1 MMTLIADKSIL
12 LVEDEAILAL
22 YEKNQLEQ
30 GGYKVTHVPSGE
42 NAIQLVIKDENPFDL
57 ILMDIDLGKG
67 LDGTETATHILNHKE
82 IPIVFLSSHTEREIV
97 KKTESI
103 TSYGYVVKNSGF
115 TVLDASIKMAF
126 KLFEANELTK
136 SKKEHLETVLHSIGD
151 GVIAT
156 DRDGKVI
163 RINPVAEKLTGWSH
177 EDGLGHEINEVF
189 NIVNVKTRK
198 KVENPVEIVLKTNS
212 VVALANH
219 TVLISKNGSEF
230 QISDSGSPIKDLNGD
245 TKGVVLVFRDITAE
259 YNVQSQIAKQANMLD
274 NVLDAVIG
282 TDFTQKI
289 NYWNKAA
296 EKIFLWK
303 AEEVFGKNIIEILK
317 TKYSMF
323 SNQQV
328 IEKVN
333 LEGSFIG
340 EVVQEAKDGSIRNIE
355 INLVLLNDESDLP
368 NGYIFVA
375 RDISDRLKALNQIL
389 ESEAKLTQIID
400 SAMDAIISIDT
411 TKKIVLFNGAAEKMF
426 GYESKEIIGKPL
438 DQLIP
443 ETFRK
448 QHDNHIDQFGKTGVS
463 RRAMGA
469 LGQISGLRFNGEEFP
484 IEASI
489 SQISVNGEALY
500 TVILRDVSV
509 RNISESRIQRLLHEK
524 ENILKE
530 IHHRVKN
537 NMSSLFTLLTLQARS
552 QDNLSVQ
559 TILYE
564 AAGRIKSMIVLYDKL
579 YHSETDNSVSIQDYF
594 PSICT
599 EIVSIFPK
607 NVEVKL
613 DILQETIELNAK
625 LLSSVGIILNELIT
639 NSMKHAF
646 SETAMPEIRVRI
658 FKSQNQLV
666 LEYSDNGI
674 GIPDSIS
681 FQNTPGFGLQLIGML
696 VEQIEGKIQI
706 ERINFSKFVLE
717 LKI

>member
-1 MMTLIADKSIL
+1 MTIISGKSIL

-30 GGYKVTHVPSGE
+30 GGYQVTHVYTGE
-42 NAIQLVIKDENPFDL
+42 NAIQLVTRQLHPFDL

-67 LDGTETATHILNHKE
+67 LDGTETATQILNFKE

-156 DRDGKVI
+156 DKAGKI
-163 RINPVAEKLTGWSH
+163 IQINPVAEKMTGWSH
-177 EDGLGHEINEVF
+177 EEGLGLQINEVF
-189 NIVNVKTRK
+189 HIINVKTRQ

-219 TVLISKNGSEF
+219 TVLIAKNGLEY
-230 QISDSGSPIKDLNGD
+230 QIADSGSPIKDLNGD

-259 YNVQSQIAKQANMLD
+259 YNVQSKIAKQANMLD

-282 TDFTQKI
+282 TDFNQII

-303 AEEVFGKNIIEILK
+303 AKEVIGKNIAEVLK
-317 TKYSMF
+317 SKYSHH
-323 SNQQV
+323 SNQEV
-328 IEKVN
+328 IETVHQK
-333 LEGSFIG
+333 GSFIG
-340 EVVQEAKDGSIRNIE
+340 EATLEAKDGSFRNIE
-355 INLVLLNDESDLP
+355 INLVLLNDETELP
-368 NGYIFVA
+368 TGYIFVA
-375 RDISDRLKALNQIL
+375 RDISERLIALKQIK
-389 ESEAKLTQIID
+389 ESEAKLTQIIE
-400 SAMDAIISIDT
+400 SAMDAIISIDSS
-411 TKKIVLFNGAAEKMF
+411 KRIILFNGAAEKMF
-426 GYESKEIIGKPL
+426 GYESNDMIGKSL
-438 DQLIP
+438 DSLIP
-443 ETFRK
+443 ESFRN
-448 QHDNHIDQFGKTGVS
+448 QHDKHIDHFAETGVS

-469 LGQISGLRFNGEEFP
+469 LGEVRGLRSNGMEFP

-489 SQISVNGEALY
+489 SQISVNGESLF
-500 TVILRDVSV
+500 TVILRDVTV
-509 RNISESRIQRLLHEK
+509 RNISETKIQKLLHEK

-537 NMSSLFTLLTLQARS
+537 NMSSLFTLLTLQAKS
-552 QDNLSVQ
+552 QEDQSVQ

-564 AAGRIKSMIVLYDKL
+564 AAGRIKSMIVLYEKL
-579 YHSETDNSVSIQDYF
+579 YHSETDNSVLIQDYF

-607 NVEVKL
+607 KVDIKL
-613 DILQETIELNAK
+613 DILHEPIELNAK
-625 LLSSVGIILNELIT
+625 ILSSLGIILNELIT
-639 NSMKHAF
+639 NSIKHAF
-646 SETAMPEIRVRI
+646 SDISKPEIILKISRDRNYL
-658 FKSQNQLV
+658 S

-674 GIPDSIS
+674 GIPESIS
-681 FQNTPGFGLQLIGML
+681 FENTPGFGLQLIGML
-696 VEQIEGKIQI
+696 TDQMEGKVKIQRD
-706 ERINFSKFVLE
+706 ERTKIILE
-717 LKI
+717 LVI

>member
-1 MMTLIADKSIL
+1 MTLVADKSIL

-30 GGYKVTHVPSGE
+30 GGYKVTHVSCGE
-42 NAIQLVIKDENPFDL
+42 NAIQLVIKEENPFDL

-156 DRDGKVI
+156 DKDGKVI
-163 RINPVAEKLTGWSH
+163 RINPVAEKLTGWTH
-177 EDGLGHEINEVF
+177 DDGVGLTINEVF
-189 NIVNVKTRK
+189 NIINVKTRL
-198 KVENPVEIVLKTNS
+198 KVENPVDIVLKTNA

-219 TVLISKNGSEF
+219 TVLIAKDGAEY
-230 QISDSGSPIKDLNGD
+230 QISDSGSPIKDLNGE

-259 YNVQSQIAKQANMLD
+259 YNVQSQIAKQANMLN

-296 EKIFLWK
+296 EKIFFWK
-303 AEEVFGKNIIEILK
+303 SEEVIGKNILKVLK
-317 TKYSMF
+317 TNYSNF
-323 SNQQV
+323 SEQEI

-340 EVVQEAKDGSIRNIE
+340 EAIQEAKDGSLRNIE
-355 INLVLLNDESDLP
+355 INLVLLNDEFELP
-368 NGYIFVA
+368 SGYIFVA
-375 RDISDRLKALNQIL
+375 RDISDRLKALKQIK
-389 ESEAKLTQIID
+389 ESEAKLTQIIE
-400 SAMDAIISIDT
+400 SAMDAIISIDKS
-411 TKKIVLFNGAAEKMF
+411 KKIILFNGAAEKMF
-426 GYESKEIIGKPL
+426 GYESNEIIGKPL

-443 ETFRK
+443 ESFRN
-448 QHDNHIDQFGKTGVS
+448 QHDKHIDQFGKTGVS

-469 LGQISGLRFNGEEFP
+469 LGEISGLRSNKEEFP

-489 SQISVNGEALY
+489 SQISVNGETLF

-509 RNISESRIQRLLHEK
+509 RTMSESKIQKLLHEK

-537 NMSSLFTLLTLQARS
+537 NMSSLFTLLTLQAKS
-552 QDNLSVQ
+552 QENHSVQ
-559 TILYE
+559 HILYE

-579 YHSETDNSVSIQDYF
+579 YHSETDNSVSIQNYF
-594 PSICT
+594 PSICS

-607 NVEVKL
+607 NVDVSL
-613 DILQETIELNAK
+613 NILEEPIELNAK
-625 LLSSVGIILNELIT
+625 LLSSLGIILNELIT

-646 SETAMPEIRVRI
+646 IEIQNPEIRLNI
-658 FKSQNQLV
+658 SKHKNILS

-674 GIPDSIS
+674 GIPETIS

-696 VEQIEGKIQI
+696 TEQIEGKI
-706 ERINFSKFVLE
+706 RIDRTNYPKVILD
-717 LKI
+717 LKV

>member
-1 MMTLIADKSIL
+1 MTLIADKSIL

>member
-1 MMTLIADKSIL
+1 MMTVIADKSIL

-22 YEKNQLEQ
+22 YEKKQLEQ

-42 NAIQLVIKDENPFDL
+42 NAIQLVIKDDNPFDL

-67 LDGTETATHILNHKE
+67 LDGTETATHILNHRE

-97 KKTESI
+97 KKTETI

-156 DRDGKVI
+156 DQDGKVI

-189 NIVNVKTRK
+189 NIINVKTRQ

-219 TVLISKNGSEF
+219 TVLIAKNGSEF

-303 AEEVFGKNIIEILK
+303 AEEVYGKNILEILK
-317 TKYSMF
+317 TKYDTL

-333 LEGSFIG
+333 LEGSYIG
-340 EVVQEAKDGSIRNIE
+340 EVVQEAKDGSNRNIE

-368 NGYIFVA
+368 IGYIFVA
-375 RDISDRLKALNQIL
+375 RDISDRLKALKQIL

-400 SAMDAIISIDT
+400 SAMDAIISIDNS
-411 TKKIVLFNGAAEKMF
+411 KKIVLFNGAAEKMF
-426 GYESKEIIGKPL
+426 GYESKEIMGKPL

-443 ETFRK
+443 ESFRK
-448 QHDNHIDQFGKTGVS
+448 QHDKHIDQFGETGVS

-509 RNISESRIQRLLHEK
+509 RTISESRIQRLLHEK

-537 NMSSLFTLLTLQARS
+537 NMSSLFTLLTLQAKS

-579 YHSETDNSVSIQDYF
+579 YHSETDNSVFIQDYF

-646 SETAMPEIRVRI
+646 AETSMPEIRLRI

-666 LEYSDNGI
+666 LEYSDNGT
-674 GIPDSIS
+674 GIPDTIS

-696 VEQIEGKIQI
+696 VEQIEGKIHI
-706 ERINFSKFVLE
+706 ERINYPKFVLK
-717 LKI
+717 LKL

>member
-1 MMTLIADKSIL
+1 MTIVADKSIL

-30 GGYKVTHVPSGE
+30 GGYQVTHVTNGE
-42 NAIQLVIKDENPFDL
+42 NAINLILKEEYPFDL

-67 LDGTETATHILNHKE
+67 LDGTETATQILNHRE

-156 DRDGKVI
+156 DKEGKI
-163 RINPVAEKLTGWSH
+163 TRINPVAEKLTGWTH
-177 EDGLGHEINEVF
+177 EDGIGLEINRVF
-189 NIVNVKTRK
+189 NIINVKTRQ
-198 KVENPVEIVLKTNS
+198 KVENPVEVVLKTNS
-212 VVALANH
+212 IVALANH
-219 TVLISKNGSEF
+219 TVLIAKNGSEF
-230 QISDSGSPIKDLNGD
+230 QIADSGSPIKDLNGE
-245 TKGVVLVFRDITAE
+245 TKGVVLVFRDITEE
-259 YNVQSQIAKQANMLD
+259 YNVQSRIAKQANMLN

-282 TDFTQKI
+282 TDFNHRI

-296 EKIFLWK
+296 EKIFSWK
-303 AEEVFGKNIIEILK
+303 EEEVIGKNILEVLK
-317 TKYSMF
+317 TEFLSH
-323 SNQQV
+323 SIEEV
-328 IEKVN
+328 IRKVN
-333 LEGSFIG
+333 HEGSFIG
-340 EVVQEAKDGSIRNIE
+340 EAIQYAKNGEIRNIE
-355 INLVLLNDESDLP
+355 VNLVLLNDESDLP
-368 NGYIFVA
+368 SGYIFVS
-375 RDISDRLKALNQIL
+375 RDISERLIALKQIK
-389 ESEAKLTQIID
+389 ESEAKLTQIIE
-400 SAMDAIISIDT
+400 SAMDAIISIDVS
-411 TKKIVLFNGAAEKMF
+411 KQIILFNGAAEKMF
-426 GYESKEIIGKPL
+426 GYDARDIIGKPL
-438 DQLIP
+438 DRLIP
-443 ETFRK
+443 EAFRK
-448 QHDNHIDQFGKTGVS
+448 QHDKHIDQFKQTGVS

-469 LGQISGLRFNGEEFP
+469 LGEISGLRSNGEEFP

-489 SQISVNGEALY
+489 SQITVNGESLF

-509 RNISESRIQRLLHEK
+509 RTLSETKIQKLLIEK

-537 NMSSLFTLLTLQARS
+537 NMSSLFTLLSLQANS
-552 QDNLSVQ
+552 QEDLSIQ

-579 YHSETDNSVSIQDYF
+579 YHSETDNSVSIQNYF
-594 PSICT
+594 PAICH

-607 NVEVKL
+607 NVSIQLE
-613 DILQETIELNAK
+613 ILEESIELNAK
-625 LLSSVGIILNELIT
+625 VLSSLGIILNELIT

-646 SETAMPEIRVRI
+646 VDHANPAINLKITKEGTSII
-658 FKSQNQLV
+658 
-666 LEYSDNGI
+666 LEYSDNGK
-674 GIPDSIS
+674 GIPESVS

-696 VEQIEGKIQI
+696 TDQIGGKIMI
-706 ERINFSKFVLE
+706 DRKDYPKFLLE
-717 LKI
+717 LPV

>member
-368 NGYIFVA
+368 TGYIFVA

>member
-1 MMTLIADKSIL
+1 MTVIADKSIL

-22 YEKNQLEQ
+22 YEKKQLEQ

-42 NAIQLVIKDENPFDL
+42 NAIQLVIKDDNPFDL

-67 LDGTETATHILNHKE
+67 LDGTETATHILNHRE

-97 KKTESI
+97 KKTETI

-156 DRDGKVI
+156 DQDGKVI

-189 NIVNVKTRK
+189 NIINVKTRQ

-219 TVLISKNGSEF
+219 TVLIAKNGSEF

-303 AEEVFGKNIIEILK
+303 AEEVYGKNILEILK
-317 TKYSMF
+317 TKYDTL

-333 LEGSFIG
+333 LEGSYIG
-340 EVVQEAKDGSIRNIE
+340 EVVQEAKDGSNRNIE

-368 NGYIFVA
+368 IGYIFVA
-375 RDISDRLKALNQIL
+375 RDISDRLKALKQIL

-400 SAMDAIISIDT
+400 SAMDAIISIDNS
-411 TKKIVLFNGAAEKMF
+411 KKIVLFNGAAEKMF
-426 GYESKEIIGKPL
+426 GYESKEIMGKPL

-443 ETFRK
+443 ESFRK
-448 QHDNHIDQFGKTGVS
+448 QHDKHIDQFGETGVS

-509 RNISESRIQRLLHEK
+509 RTISESRIQRLLHEK

-537 NMSSLFTLLTLQARS
+537 NMSSLFTLLTLQAKS

-579 YHSETDNSVSIQDYF
+579 YHSETDNSVFIQDYF

-646 SETAMPEIRVRI
+646 AETSMPEIRLRI

-666 LEYSDNGI
+666 LEYSDNGT
-674 GIPDSIS
+674 GIPDTIS

-696 VEQIEGKIQI
+696 VEQIEGKIHI
-706 ERINFSKFVLE
+706 ERINYPKFVLK
-717 LKI
+717 LKL

>member
-1 MMTLIADKSIL
+1 MTVIADKSIL

-42 NAIQLVIKDENPFDL
+42 NAIQLVIKEDNPFDL

-156 DRDGKVI
+156 DRDGKVM

-189 NIVNVKTRK
+189 NIINVKTRQ

-219 TVLISKNGSEF
+219 TVLIAKNGSEF

-317 TKYSMF
+317 TRYSMF

-340 EVVQEAKDGSIRNIE
+340 EAVQEAKDGSIRNIE
-355 INLVLLNDESDLP
+355 INLVLLNDESELP
-368 NGYIFVA
+368 IGYIFVA

-400 SAMDAIISIDT
+400 SAMDAIISIDNS
-411 TKKIVLFNGAAEKMF
+411 KKIVLFNGAAEKMF
-426 GYESKEIIGKPL
+426 GYESQEIIGKPL

-448 QHDNHIDQFGKTGVS
+448 QHDKHIDQFGKTGVS

-509 RNISESRIQRLLHEK
+509 RTISESRIQRLLHEK

-537 NMSSLFTLLTLQARS
+537 NMSSLFTLLTLQAKS
-552 QDNLSVQ
+552 QDNLSIQ

-646 SETAMPEIRVRI
+646 AETSMPEIRLRI

-666 LEYSDNGI
+666 LEYSDNGT

-706 ERINFSKFVLE
+706 ERIDFPKYVLE

>member
-1 MMTLIADKSIL
+1 MTIVADKSIL

-30 GGYKVTHVPSGE
+30 GGYQVTHVTNGE
-42 NAIQLVIKDENPFDL
+42 NAINLILQGENPYDL

-67 LDGTETATHILNHKE
+67 MDGTQTATQILNHKE

-126 KLFEANELTK
+126 KLFQANELTK

-156 DRDGKVI
+156 DKEGKI
-163 RINPVAEKLTGWSH
+163 TRINPVAEKLTGWTH
-177 EDGLGHEINEVF
+177 EDGIGLEINQVF
-189 NIVNVKTRK
+189 NIINVKTRQ
-198 KVENPVEIVLKTNS
+198 KVENPVEVVLKTNS
-212 VVALANH
+212 IVALANH
-219 TVLISKNGSEF
+219 TVLIAKDGKEF
-230 QISDSGSPIKDLNGD
+230 QIADSGSPIKDLNGE
-245 TKGVVLVFRDITAE
+245 TNGVVLVFRDITDE
-259 YNVQSQIAKQANMLD
+259 YNVQSRIAKQANMLN

-282 TDFTQKI
+282 TDFNQNI

-296 EKIFLWK
+296 EKIFFWK
-303 AEEVFGKNIIEILK
+303 EEEVIGKNLLEVLN
-317 TKYSMF
+317 TEYLRF
-323 SNQQV
+323 TNDEV

-340 EVVQEAKDGSIRNIE
+340 EAIQYAKNGEVRNIE
-355 INLVLLNDESDLP
+355 VNVVLLNDESDLP
-368 NGYIFVA
+368 TGYIFVA
-375 RDISDRLKALNQIL
+375 RDISERLIALKQIK
-389 ESEAKLTQIID
+389 ESEAKLTQIIE
-400 SAMDAIISIDT
+400 SAMDAIISIDSS
-411 TKKIVLFNGAAEKMF
+411 KKIILFNGAAEKMF
-426 GYESKEIIGKPL
+426 DYGAREIIGQPL
-438 DQLIP
+438 DKLIP
-443 ETFRK
+443 ENFRK
-448 QHDNHIDQFGKTGVS
+448 QHDNHIDQFQKTGVS

-469 LGQISGLRFNGEEFP
+469 LGEISGLRANGEEFP

-489 SQISVNGEALY
+489 SQITVNGESLF
-500 TVILRDVSV
+500 TVILRDVSA
-509 RNISESRIQRLLHEK
+509 RNLSESKIQKLLIEK

-537 NMSSLFTLLTLQARS
+537 NMSSIFTLLNLQANS
-552 QDNLSVQ
+552 QEDNAVQ

-594 PSICT
+594 PTFCH

-607 NVEVKL
+607 NVSIQL
-613 DILQETIELNAK
+613 DIVDERVEVNAK
-625 LLSSVGIILNELIT
+625 ILSSLGIILNELIT

-646 SETAMPEIRVRI
+646 IEKTNPAIILKITKQGQVV
-658 FKSQNQLV
+658 F
-666 LEYSDNGI
+666 LEYSDNGK
-674 GIPDSIS
+674 GIPETVS

-696 VEQIEGKIQI
+696 TDQIGGKIS
-706 ERINFSKFVLE
+706 INRMEYPKFVLE
-717 LKI
+717 LPL

>member
-1 MMTLIADKSIL
+1 MTVVADKSIL

-42 NAIQLVIKDENPFDL
+42 NAIRLVMQEENPFDL

-156 DRDGKVI
+156 DKEGKVI

-177 EDGLGHEINEVF
+177 DDGLGLEINKVF
-189 NIVNVKTRK
+189 NIINVKTRH
-198 KVENPVEIVLKTNS
+198 KVDNPVDIVLKTNS

-219 TVLISKNGSEF
+219 TLLISKDGAEY
-230 QISDSGSPIKDLNGD
+230 QISDSGSPIKDLNGE

-259 YNVQSQIAKQANMLD
+259 YNVQSQIAKQANMLN

-303 AEEVFGKNIIEILK
+303 AEEVIGENILEVLK
-317 TKYSMF
+317 TKYLNF
-323 SNQQV
+323 TNQEI

-333 LEGSFIG
+333 LEGSYIG
-340 EVVQEAKDGSIRNIE
+340 EAIQEAKGGCVRNIE
-355 INLVLLNDESDLP
+355 INLVLLNDEFDLP
-368 NGYIFVA
+368 TGYIFVA
-375 RDISDRLKALNQIL
+375 RDISDRLKALNQIK

-400 SAMDAIISIDT
+400 SAMDAIISIDNF
-411 TKKIVLFNGAAEKMF
+411 KKIILFNGAAEKMF
-426 GYESKEIIGKPL
+426 GYESDAIIGKSL

-443 ETFRK
+443 INFRS
-448 QHDNHIDQFGKTGVS
+448 QHDKHIDQFSKTGVS

-469 LGQISGLRFNGEEFP
+469 LGEISGLRANGEEFP

-489 SQISVNGEALY
+489 SQITVNGESLF

-509 RNISESRIQRLLHEK
+509 RTLSESKIQKLLHEK

-537 NMSSLFTLLTLQARS
+537 NMSSLFTLLTLQAKS
-552 QDNLSVQ
+552 QNHEPVQ

-579 YHSETDNSVSIQDYF
+579 YHSETDNSVSIQNYF
-594 PSICT
+594 PSICS

-607 NVEVKL
+607 KVEVNL
-613 DILQETIELNAK
+613 SILEEPIELNAK
-625 LLSSVGIILNELIT
+625 LLSSLGIILNELIT

-646 SETAMPEIRVRI
+646 LEI
-658 FKSQNQLV
+658 QNPKINLNISKDNNI
-666 LEYSDNGI
+666 LYLAYSDNGV
-674 GIPDSIS
+674 GIPESIS
-681 FQNTPGFGLQLIGML
+681 FQDTPGFGLQLIGML
-696 VEQIEGKIQI
+696 TEQIEGKISI
-706 ERINFSKFVLE
+706 DRKNEPKIILE
-717 LKI
+717 LKL

>member
-1 MMTLIADKSIL
+1 MTLIADKSIL

-368 NGYIFVA
+368 TGYIFVA

>member
-1 MMTLIADKSIL
+1 MTLIADKSIL

-42 NAIQLVIKDENPFDL
+42 NAIQLVIKDDNPFDL

-67 LDGTETATHILNHKE
+67 LDGTETATHILNHRE

-177 EDGLGHEINEVF
+177 EDGFGREINEVF
-189 NIVNVKTRK
+189 NIINVKTRQ

-219 TVLISKNGSEF
+219 TVLIAKNGTEF

-303 AEEVFGKNIIEILK
+303 AEEVYGKNILEILK
-317 TKYSMF
+317 TKYDTF
-323 SNQQV
+323 SHQQV

-340 EVVQEAKDGSIRNIE
+340 EVVQEAKDGSARNIE

-368 NGYIFVA
+368 IGYIFVA
-375 RDISDRLKALNQIL
+375 RDISDRLKALKQIL

-400 SAMDAIISIDT
+400 SAMDAIISIDNS
-411 TKKIVLFNGAAEKMF
+411 KKIVLFNGAAEKMF
-426 GYESKEIIGKPL
+426 GYESKEIMGKPL

-443 ETFRK
+443 ENFRK
-448 QHDNHIDQFGKTGVS
+448 QHDKHIDQFGKTGVS

-509 RNISESRIQRLLHEK
+509 RTISESRIQRLLHEK

-537 NMSSLFTLLTLQARS
+537 NMSSLFTLLTLQAKS
-552 QDNLSVQ
+552 QDNSVQ

-613 DILQETIELNAK
+613 DILQDTIELNAK

-646 SETAMPEIRVRI
+646 AETSMPEIQLRI
-658 FKSQNQLV
+658 FKSQNLLF
-666 LEYSDNGI
+666 LEYSDNGA
-674 GIPDSIS
+674 GIPESIS

-696 VEQIEGKIQI
+696 VEQIEGKIHI
-706 ERINFSKFVLE
+706 ERNNFPKFVLE

>member
-1 MMTLIADKSIL
+1 MTIIADKSIL

-30 GGYKVTHVPSGE
+30 GGYKVTHVSNGE
-42 NAIQLVIKDENPFDL
+42 NAIQLMKNNESPFDL

-163 RINPVAEKLTGWSH
+163 RINPVAEKLTGWTH
-177 EDGLGHEINEVF
+177 EEGVGLGINDVF
-189 NIVNVKTRK
+189 NIINVKTRK

-289 NYWNKAA
+289 TYWNKAA
-296 EKIFLWK
+296 EKIFVWK
-303 AEEVFGKNIIEILK
+303 SEEVIGENILNVLK
-317 TKYSMF
+317 TNFQML

-340 EVVQEAKDGSIRNIE
+340 EAIQQAKDGSFRNIE

-368 NGYIFVA
+368 IGYIFVA
-375 RDISDRLKALNQIL
+375 RDISDRLEAINQIK

-400 SAMDAIISIDT
+400 SAMDAIISIDKS
-411 TKKIVLFNGAAEKMF
+411 KKIVLFNGAAEKMF
-426 GYESKEIIGKPL
+426 GYESTNIIGKPL

-443 ETFRK
+443 ENFRS
-448 QHDNHIDQFGKTGVS
+448 QHDKHIDHFGKTGVS

-469 LGQISGLRFNGEEFP
+469 LGQIRGLRSNNDEFP

-489 SQISVNGEALY
+489 SQISVNGESLY

-509 RNISESRIQRLLHEK
+509 RTLSESKIQKLLHEK
-524 ENILKE
+524 ENVLKE

-537 NMSSLFTLLTLQARS
+537 NMSSLFTLLTLQAKS
-552 QDNLSVQ
+552 QENSSVQ

-579 YHSETDNSVSIQDYF
+579 YHSESVNGVTIQEYF
-594 PSICT
+594 PSICS

-607 NVEVKL
+607 KVDVNL
-613 DILQETIELNAK
+613 DILDESIELNAK
-625 LLSSVGIILNELIT
+625 LLSSLGIILNELIT

-646 SETAMPEIRVRI
+646 TEIQNPEIRLCI
-658 FKSQNQLV
+658 TKIQNVLF
-666 LEYSDNGI
+666 LEYSDNGV
-674 GIPDSIS
+674 GIPESVSI
-681 FQNTPGFGLQLIGML
+681 QNTPGFGLQLIGML
-696 VEQIEGKIQI
+696 VDQIEGKI
-706 ERINFSKFVLE
+706 RIDRNHSPKFILE
-717 LKI
+717 LTI

>member
-163 RINPVAEKLTGWSH
+163 RINPVAEKLTGWNH

-219 TVLISKNGSEF
+219 TVLISKNGAEF

-368 NGYIFVA
+368 TGYIFVA

-613 DILQETIELNAK
+613 DILQDTIELNAK

-706 ERINFSKFVLE
+706 ERINFPKFVLE

>member
-1 MMTLIADKSIL
+1 MTVIADKSIL

-42 NAIQLVIKDENPFDL
+42 NAIQLVIKDDNPFDL

-67 LDGTETATHILNHKE
+67 LDGTETATHILNHRE

-97 KKTESI
+97 KKTETI

-156 DRDGKVI
+156 DQDGKVI

-189 NIVNVKTRK
+189 NIINVKTRQ

-219 TVLISKNGSEF
+219 TVLIAKNGSEF

-303 AEEVFGKNIIEILK
+303 AEEVYGKNILEILK
-317 TKYSMF
+317 TKYDTL

-333 LEGSFIG
+333 LEGSYIG
-340 EVVQEAKDGSIRNIE
+340 EVVQEAKDGSNRNIE

-368 NGYIFVA
+368 IGYIFVA
-375 RDISDRLKALNQIL
+375 RDISDRLKALKQIL

-400 SAMDAIISIDT
+400 SAMDAIISIDNS
-411 TKKIVLFNGAAEKMF
+411 KKIVLFNGAAEKMF
-426 GYESKEIIGKPL
+426 GYESKEIMGKPL

-443 ETFRK
+443 ESFRK
-448 QHDNHIDQFGKTGVS
+448 QHDKHIDQFGETGVS

-509 RNISESRIQRLLHEK
+509 RTISESRIQRLLHEK

-537 NMSSLFTLLTLQARS
+537 NMSSLFTLLTLQAKS

-579 YHSETDNSVSIQDYF
+579 YHSETDNSVFIQDYF

-646 SETAMPEIRVRI
+646 AETSMPEIRLRI

-666 LEYSDNGI
+666 LEYSDNGT

-696 VEQIEGKIQI
+696 VEQIEGKIHI
-706 ERINFSKFVLE
+706 ERINYPKFVLK
-717 LKI
+717 LKL

>member
-1 MMTLIADKSIL
+1 MTVIADKSIL

-42 NAIQLVIKDENPFDL
+42 NAIQLVIEEDNPFDL

-156 DRDGKVI
+156 DRDGKVM

-189 NIVNVKTRK
+189 NIINVKTRQ

-219 TVLISKNGSEF
+219 TVLIAKNGSEF

-317 TKYSMF
+317 TRYSMF

-340 EVVQEAKDGSIRNIE
+340 EAVQEAKDGSIRNIE
-355 INLVLLNDESDLP
+355 INLVLLNDESELP
-368 NGYIFVA
+368 IGYIFVA

-400 SAMDAIISIDT
+400 SAMDAIISIDNS
-411 TKKIVLFNGAAEKMF
+411 KKIVLFNGAAEKMF
-426 GYESKEIIGKPL
+426 GYESQEIIGKPL

-448 QHDNHIDQFGKTGVS
+448 QHDKHIDQFGKTGVS

-509 RNISESRIQRLLHEK
+509 RTISESRIQRLLHEK

-537 NMSSLFTLLTLQARS
+537 NMSSLFTLLTLQAKS
-552 QDNLSVQ
+552 QDNLSIQ

-646 SETAMPEIRVRI
+646 AETSMPEIRLRI

-666 LEYSDNGI
+666 LEYSDNGT

-706 ERINFSKFVLE
+706 ERIDFPKYVLE